1 VSKKIQQGDQ
11 LFSSPILREMLLYFK
26 PKPRQHGLV
35 LPLFEMERESEEEEQ
50 QLDLGLELYQMENYV
65 T

>member
-35 LPLFEMERESEEEEQ
+35 LPLFEMEPESEEEQ